1 MYFVIYMF
9 ISIYLYNNNKQKHII
24 MSKFKFKVIS
34 IQTWNNNNEQLLS
47 EHKSLR
53 AAEKMVTASSKKSD
67 GNRYAIRPII

>member
-1 MYFVIYMF
+1 
-9 ISIYLYNNNKQKHII
+9 

-53 AAEKMVTASSKKSD
+53 AAEKMVTASSKKGD
-67 GNRYAIRPII
+67 GNRYVIRPII